1 MLEEYKK
8 NILSNTRIDWQC
20 DLEQAF
26 KIYDKFPD
34 SYSVLIPFFFSYME
48 ELIRSLTSNYHMQI
62 YEDDKEYVGMPL
74 VEKAIEKNS
83 DNNKLIQL
91 LKEIKKYYEKSSIFN
106 KTYNRNGIVHGYVHP
121 DNWTKE
127 TFKQL
132 IKDINDLQFFC
143 SL

>member
-48 ELIRSLTSNYHMQI
+48 
-62 YEDDKEYVGMPL
+62 
-74 VEKAIEKNS
+74 
-83 DNNKLIQL
+83 
-91 LKEIKKYYEKSSIFN
+91 
-106 KTYNRNGIVHGYVHP
+106 
-121 DNWTKE
+121 
-127 TFKQL
+127 
-132 IKDINDLQFFC
+132 
-143 SL
+143 

>member
-1 MLEEYKK
+1 MFEEYKK
-8 NILSNTRIDWQC
+8 NILSNTRIDWQY

-48 ELIRSLTSNYHMQI
+48 ELIRSLTPNYHMQI
-62 YEDDKEYVGMPL
+62 YEDDKEEVGMPL

>member
-74 VEKAIEKNS
+74 VEKAIKKNS

-91 LKEIKKYYEKSSIFN
+91 LKEIKKYYEKSSILN

-127 TFKQL
+127 TFEQL